1 MRRRNISFA
10 AMIFGLIVMLAM
22 LAACAPAAP
31 ADNGADQ
38 AASADDSEAAA
49 EADEGGPKYGG
60 ILKFG
65 QAQASTVINP
75 WGGRLHGATEWN
87 ILHQIY
93 EGLLYWDSGYNNN
106 PSLAESWEAVSE
118 TEYIFNLR
126 QGVLFHNGQE
136 MTSEDVVYLL

>member
-1 MRRRNISFA
+1 MRRRNFSIA
-10 AMIFGLIVMLAM
+10 TTILGLIVVLA
-22 LAACAPAAP
+22 LLVGCAPAAP
-31 ADNGADQ
+31 ADSGAEQ
-38 AASADDSEAAA
+38 AAAESEAAA
-49 EADEGGPKYGG
+49 PADEGGPKYGG

-106 PSLAESWEAVSE
+106 PSLAESWEAVSDI
-118 TEYIFNLR
+118 EYIFNLR
-126 QGVLFHNGQE
+126 QGVPVPQRRRDDIRGRR
-136 MTSEDVVYLL
+136 LLL